1 MIAEFLSAQK
11 DLLAQA
17 EERLEQYQDKMDR
30 QDLRR
35 LENSHNARLFAGIR
49 VWERSWTPTLPPFL
63 ISRSCRQP
71 LASHPCQAL
80 ETCSQWSD
88 LLKVMCLHSQVLHL
102 YPVLQACSLSICEFI
117 LWSIHEALMANTDL
131 EHLAND
137 CLISKWLSM
146 WSITCL
152 SKLRSI
158 GSVKIERG
166 FCWNTCYLIH
176 ISWFIWR
183 Q

>member
-30 QDLRR
+30 QDLKG
-35 LENSHNARLFAGIR
+35 LVNSYHARLFAGIR

-88 LLKVMCLHSQVLHL
+88 RHKSDVVFAFASLAPLPSASGLFTFNLWIYTLIDSWSVDGKHRPRTSGKWLPHLKVT
-102 YPVLQACSLSICEFI
+102 F
-117 LWSIHEALMANTDL
+117 N
-131 EHLAND
+131 
-137 CLISKWLSM
+137 
-146 WSITCL
+146 
-152 SKLRSI
+152 
-158 GSVKIERG
+158 VKYNLP
-166 FCWNTCYLIH
+166 FKA
-176 ISWFIWR
+176 
-183 Q
+183 